1 MARKYELTIQEK
13 YDDLDNLIANLEN
26 AIDETDLED
35 YKEDLQQILFSAQDE
50 FEQVE
55 AEKDEEEAREYEIEM
70 KEREREYRSMV
81 L

>member
-1 MARKYELTIQEK
+1 MSKHLTILEK
-13 YDDLDNLIANLEN
+13 YDDLCNLISNLEN

>member
-1 MARKYELTIQEK
+1 MSKHLTIQEK
-13 YDDLDNLIANLEN
+13 YDDLYNLISNLES
-26 AIDETDLED
+26 AIDETDMED

-50 FEQVE
+50 FEKVE
-55 AEKDEEEAREYEIEM
+55 EEKDEEEAREYEIEI